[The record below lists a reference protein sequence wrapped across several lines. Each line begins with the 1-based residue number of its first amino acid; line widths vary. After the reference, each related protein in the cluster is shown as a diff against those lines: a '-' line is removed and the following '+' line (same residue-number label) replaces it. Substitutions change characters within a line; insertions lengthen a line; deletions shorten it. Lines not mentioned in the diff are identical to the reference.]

1 VATPSRAPTRL
12 THAVFS
18 VVFKPVE
25 LVARAV
31 FDLEIV
37 GRENVPSSGPVVLA
51 ANHLS
56 LIDPP
61 FVGLTIRRNVRYLA
75 LEELFG
81 RSRIFDGL
89 TLFFG
94 AIPISRDRPTHGPMR
109 TALEELEA
117 GGVVGVF
124 PEGGRV
130 PAWGEVPPKQGAA
143 WLALRTGAPLIP
155 VALTG
160 TEATLS
166 LTDMRIRRT
175 AVRAWVDEP
184 LHPDDYLNRVDPLG
198 AMMADWVAALD
209 RHLAPWWAGEPRA
222 ETRESR

>member
-1 VATPSRAPTRL
+1 MTTPSRAPTRL
-12 THAVFS
+12 THAVVSACHSS
-18 VVFKPVE
+18 VN

-31 FDLEIV
+31 FDLEV
-37 GRENVPSSGPVVLA
+37 TGREHMPTSGGVVLA

-61 FVGLTIRRNVRYLA
+61 FVGLTIKRNVRYLA

-81 RSRIFDGL
+81 RSRFFDEL

-94 AIPISRDRPTHGPMR
+94 AIPISRDRPTHGPIR
-109 TALEELEA
+109 TALAELA
-117 GGVVGVF
+117 SGGAVGVF

-130 PAWGEVPPKQGAA
+130 ERWGAGVPKKGAA
-143 WLALRTGAPLIP
+143 WLAMRSGVPLVP

-160 TEATLS
+160 TEGTLS

-175 AVRAWVDEP
+175 AVRVWVSEP
-184 LHPDDYLNRVDPLG
+184 LYPDDYLDRVDPLD

-209 RHLAPWWAGEPRA
+209 HHLAPWWDDKA
-222 ETRESR
+222 